1 MQCMYCINL
10 CYCIFVNNAVG
21 AGFYE
26 QVLIVLFLSDLF
38 ANYHIIGLV
47 Y

>member
-10 CYCIFVNNAVG
+10 YYCIFVNAVG

-26 QVLIVLFLSDLF
+26 KVLIVSFLSDLF